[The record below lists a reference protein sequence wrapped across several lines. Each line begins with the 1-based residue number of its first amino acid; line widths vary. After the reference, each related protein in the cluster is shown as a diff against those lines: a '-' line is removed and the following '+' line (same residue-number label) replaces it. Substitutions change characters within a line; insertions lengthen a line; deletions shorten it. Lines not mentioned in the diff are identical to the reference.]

1 MWRENWHFFDVLS
14 LLLKKEKTMKLFVYS
29 LALIS
34 TSAFSSTVTT
44 NDVSGNLYLQKS
56 GYTKI
61 KVDTNLEQRFPLL
74 EVRTF
79 DIPPSIKNIGQA
91 LNYSLSLS
99 GYQLDDLKKTEQK
112 VLNLYTL
119 NLPFTNREF
128 AAATTMQVIETII
141 GAGFVVHVDEKAR
154 TVRINTRVQ
163 S

>member
-1 MWRENWHFFDVLS
+1 
-14 LLLKKEKTMKLFVYS
+14 MKLFVYS

-34 TSAFSSTVTT
+34 TSAFSSNMTT
-44 NDVSGNLYLQKS
+44 NDVSGNLYIQKS

-91 LNYSLSLS
+91 LNYSLALS
-99 GYQLDDLKKTEQK
+99 GYKLDDLKKTEQK

>member
-1 MWRENWHFFDVLS
+1 
-14 LLLKKEKTMKLFVYS
+14 MKLFVYS

-79 DIPPSIKNIGQA
+79 DIPSSIKNIGQA

-99 GYQLDDLKKTEQK
+99 GYQLDDLKRTEQK

-141 GAGFVVHVDEKAR
+141 GAGFVAHVDEKIR
-154 TVRINTRVQ
+154 TVKINARVQ

>member
-1 MWRENWHFFDVLS
+1 
-14 LLLKKEKTMKLFVYS
+14 MKLFVYS

-44 NDVSGNLYLQKS
+44 NDVSGNLYIQKS

-79 DIPPSIKNIGQA
+79 DIPSSVKNIGQA
-91 LNYSLSLS
+91 LNYSLALS
-99 GYQLDDLKKTEQK
+99 GYKLDDLKITEQK

-128 AAATTMQVIETII
+128 AVATTMQVIETII
-141 GAGFVVHVDEKAR
+141 GAGFVAHVDDKTR

>member
-1 MWRENWHFFDVLS
+1 
-14 LLLKKEKTMKLFVYS
+14 MKLFVYS

-99 GYQLDDLKKTEQK
+99 GYQLDDLKRTEQK

-128 AAATTMQVIETII
+128 AAATTMQVVIETII

>member
-1 MWRENWHFFDVLS
+1 
-14 LLLKKEKTMKLFVYS
+14 MKLFVYS

-79 DIPPSIKNIGQA
+79 DIPSSIKNIGQA

-99 GYQLDDLKKTEQK
+99 GYQLDDLKRTEQK

-141 GAGFVVHVDEKAR
+141 GAGFVAHVDEKTR
-154 TVRINTRVQ
+154 TVKINARVQ

>member
-1 MWRENWHFFDVLS
+1 
-14 LLLKKEKTMKLFVYS
+14 MKLFVYS

-91 LNYSLSLS
+91 LNYSLALS
-99 GYQLDDLKKTEQK
+99 GYKL
-112 VLNLYTL
+112 
-119 NLPFTNREF
+119 
-128 AAATTMQVIETII
+128 
-141 GAGFVVHVDEKAR
+141 
-154 TVRINTRVQ
+154 
-163 S
+163 

>member
-1 MWRENWHFFDVLS
+1 
-14 LLLKKEKTMKLFVYS
+14 MKLFVYS

-44 NDVSGNLYLQKS
+44 NDVSGNLYVQKS

-99 GYQLDDLKKTEQK
+99 GYQLDDLKRTEQK

-141 GAGFVVHVDEKAR
+141 GAGFVAHVDEKTR
-154 TVRINTRVQ
+154 TVKINARVQ